1 MKANDVNGLH
11 QLLNVPMNPITISYS
26 LPLKSETII
35 PSYDNMLRAIQQK
48 LQENNVLKPNY
59 QFSFTLK
66 QIDSYEQLAL
76 FFGEEID
83 LSDLFKITSPNPIH
97 KTVAVL
103 DISQSYFPLL
113 WICLRRN

>member
-1 MKANDVNGLH
+1 MKAVIIYTFSFLFSMLCSFAQHNQYTSTKFAVKNPYEVFIGGIMKANDVNGLH

-66 QIDSYEQLAL
+66 QIDLMNS
-76 FFGEEID
+76 
-83 LSDLFKITSPNPIH
+83 
-97 KTVAVL
+97 
-103 DISQSYFPLL
+103 
-113 WICLRRN
+113 